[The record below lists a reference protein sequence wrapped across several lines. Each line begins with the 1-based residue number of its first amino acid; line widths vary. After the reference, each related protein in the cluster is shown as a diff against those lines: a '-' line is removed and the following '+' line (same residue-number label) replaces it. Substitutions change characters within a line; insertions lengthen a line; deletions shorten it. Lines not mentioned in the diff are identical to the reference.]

1 MSLFD
6 FDNARRRVKRIIGRG
21 RIKNLWKS
29 VTPLASYV
37 ASLLSIFRLW
47 FYRSGKFQFDPTHW
61 GDRLIIILLGLLLFA
76 SIRLLIT
83 EWTGAH
89 QDIVKRY
96 ELYDLISV
104 ALSDADTTATIIGGD
119 LSWLAEMLPAL
130 STLKHAR
137 PELRL
142 SIYYDRLRIPH
153 EIIELMSQLNELGVK
168 LIPYPIG
175 TDPAIRCLLID
186 KESSES
192 TRLYIYT
199 RHRPVPP
206 SEGRKNHL
214 FLWQEYGHD
223 SKAILSSVRALVNT
237 FEGISH
243 DPIRIGICGVNNVGK
258 TQLASALRN
267 ALAKRYSVQLVPDQ
281 FRVAHGSRDLRDT
294 YRVVLSQLLVQP
306 EAGIDIC
313 IFDRT
318 LLDNYC
324 ALLIRSKFDE
334 KIRSISPAIAS
345 EMRKFDLLLF
355 VKRADGDYSA
365 NTTFLTGEERGQ
377 IKNALD
383 DFFKTYDLT
392 TFEIMLDVTM
402 FDESLQRAVQSC
414 IGWVNDAVR
423 RRFLD

>member
-1 MSLFD
+1 MALFD
-6 FDNARRRVKRIIGRG
+6 FDVARRRVKRILNRA

-29 VTPLASYV
+29 VTPLASYI

-47 FYRSGKFQFDPTHW
+47 FYRTGKFQFNPTHW
-61 GDRLIIILLGLLLFA
+61 SDRLILILLGLLLFA
-76 SIRLLIT
+76 SLRLLIT
-83 EWTGAH
+83 EWIGAH
-89 QDIVKRY
+89 QAIVKRS

-104 ALSDADTTATIIGGD
+104 ALSDADTTATIFAGD
-119 LSWLAEMLPAL
+119 LSWLGEMLPAL
-130 STLKHAR
+130 TTLKNAR

-142 SIYYDRLRIPH
+142 SIYYDRSRIPH
-153 EIIELMSQLNELGVK
+153 EIIELISQLDELGVK
-168 LIPYPIG
+168 LTPYPIG

-186 KESSES
+186 NKSSES
-192 TRLYIYT
+192 TRLYIYS

-206 SEGRKNHL
+206 SAGRKNHL
-214 FLWQEYGHD
+214 FLWQEYGHE

-243 DPIRIGICGVNNVGK
+243 DPIRVGICGVNNVGK
-258 TQLASALRN
+258 THLATALRD
-267 ALAKRYSVQLVPDQ
+267 ALAKRYAVQLVPDQ

-334 KIRSISPAIAS
+334 KIRSISPLVAS
-345 EMRKFDLLLF
+345 EMRKLDLILY

-365 NTTFLTGEERGQ
+365 DTTFLTGEERGQ
-377 IKNALD
+377 IKKALD
-383 DFFKTYDLT
+383 NFFITYDLP
-392 TFEIMLDVTM
+392 TFEILLDGKM
-402 FDESLQRAVQSC
+402 FDESLQRAVQCC
-414 IGWVNDAVR
+414 IGWVSDAIR

>member
-1 MSLFD
+1 MSFD
-6 FDNARRRVKRIIGRG
+6 FDNARKRVKRIIGRAK
-21 RIKNLWKS
+21 IKNLWKS
-29 VTPLASYV
+29 SITLASYI

-47 FYRSGKFQFDPTHW
+47 FYRTGKFQFNPNQW
-61 GDRLIIILLGLLLFA
+61 SDRLILILLGLLLFA

-83 EWTGAH
+83 GWTGAH

-104 ALSDADTTATIIGGD
+104 ALSDADTTATIFGGD

-130 STLKHAR
+130 STLKQSR

-142 SIYYDRLRIPH
+142 SIYYDKLRIPH
-153 EIIELMSQLNELGVK
+153 EMIDLLSQLNELGVN

-192 TRLYIYT
+192 SRLYIYS
-199 RHRPVPP
+199 RHRSTPP

-214 FLWQEYGHD
+214 FLWQEYGHE
-223 SKAILSSVRALVNT
+223 SKAILSSVCALINT

-243 DPIRIGICGVNNVGK
+243 DPIRVGICGVNNVGK
-258 TQLASALRN
+258 TQLASALRD
-267 ALAKRYSVQLVPDQ
+267 ALLKRYAIQLVPDQ

-306 EAGIDIC
+306 EAGFDIC

-318 LLDNYC
+318 LLDNFC
-324 ALLIRSKFDE
+324 ALLIRSKFDK
-334 KIRSISPAIAS
+334 KIQSISPAIAS
-345 EMRKFDLLLF
+345 EMRKFDLLLY

-365 NTTFLTGEERGQ
+365 NTTFLSGEERGQ
-377 IKNALD
+377 IKKALD
-383 DFFKTYDLT
+383 DFFMTYDLST
-392 TFEIMLDVTM
+392 YEILLDGKI

-414 IGWVNDAVR
+414 IGWVNDVFR
-423 RRFLD
+423 RRFLE